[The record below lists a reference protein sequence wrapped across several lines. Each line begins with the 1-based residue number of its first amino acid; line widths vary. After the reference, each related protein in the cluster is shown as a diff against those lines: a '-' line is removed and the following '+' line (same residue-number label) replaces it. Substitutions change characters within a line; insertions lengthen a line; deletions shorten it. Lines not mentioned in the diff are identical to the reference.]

1 MSFDER
7 DAARAGISNLTGET
21 VRTKATCEKESWK
34 HGATVNPSIMSE
46 AGYGTVEL
54 LAPVLW
60 SCRFLDQQL
69 ELRPQNNVKRA
80 ASRRA
85 RLAVWC
91 SSLTR
96 GTSGWDRWQ
105 AASADLV
112 SPPTRLLA

>member
-1 MSFDER
+1 MVTS
-7 DAARAGISNLTGET
+7 
-21 VRTKATCEKESWK
+21 
-34 HGATVNPSIMSE
+34 VNPSIMSE

-60 SCRFLDQQL
+60 QLPVPKHQQP
-69 ELRPQNNVKRA
+69 ELRPQNNVKCD

-96 GTSGWDRWQ
+96 GTQ
-105 AASADLV
+105 AGTGLV
-112 SPPTRLLA
+112 STTRLLAQVTKAA